1 LEKKIEITGE
11 VLTALNMQLGDTIF
25 AEVFRNEKLGKIF
38 PETNIIYHYTSIFG
52 LISILESQSLFCTNI
67 NFLNDKREFKY
78 GVSIIEEVIQKLKK
92 ENFENSILKI
102 VEVRIDQIYK
112 VERYVTCF
120 SKQGDLLSQWRA
132 YTNQGKGVSIGFDL
146 HKIDSSL
153 DKHISGKHIEYD
165 QDLQLQVI
173 EEIFRIIIVFFLER
187 KDIFDW
193 TNQNFDNHVSYV
205 IIDFIQEI
213 ISSYKSDSFKEEQE
227 YRFQYVI
234 DGNMVKKEEVDI
246 FFRSSDTLII
256 PYVKLETKYRKF
268 LRDKENGEYES
279 AGAYPTILLKN
290 LPIKEIII
298 GPSLVY
304 EDIKFGIEELLLKH
318 NYENVRILK
327 SDIPYR
333 L

>member
-1 LEKKIEITGE
+1 LEKKIEITE
-11 VLTALNMQLGDTIF
+11 EAITALNMQLSDTIIG
-25 AEVFRNEKLGKIF
+25 EIFRNEKLGKNF

-52 LISILESQSLFCTNI
+52 LISIIESQSLFCTNI

-78 GVSIIEEVIQKLKK
+78 GVSVIEEVIQKLKK
-92 ENFENSILKI
+92 ENFWNSILEM
-102 VEVRIDQIYK
+102 VEVSIDQIYK

-120 SKQGDLLSQWRA
+120 SKQGDLLGQWRA
-132 YTNQGKGVSIGFDL
+132 YANQGKGVSIGFDL

-153 DKHISGKHIEYD
+153 DKYISLKHIEYD
-165 QDLQLQVI
+165 HDLQLQVI
-173 EEIFRIIIVFFLER
+173 EELFRIVIAFFLER

-193 TNQNFDNHVSYV
+193 TNQNFDHLVSYV
-205 IIDFIQEI
+205 IIDFIQDI

-227 YRFQYVI
+227 FRFEYLI
-234 DGNMVKKEEVDI
+234 DGNIVKKEEEDI
-246 FFRSSDTLII
+246 YFRSSDSLII

-290 LPIKEIII
+290 LPIREIIV

-304 EDIKFGIEELLLKH
+304 DDIKFGIEELLLKH